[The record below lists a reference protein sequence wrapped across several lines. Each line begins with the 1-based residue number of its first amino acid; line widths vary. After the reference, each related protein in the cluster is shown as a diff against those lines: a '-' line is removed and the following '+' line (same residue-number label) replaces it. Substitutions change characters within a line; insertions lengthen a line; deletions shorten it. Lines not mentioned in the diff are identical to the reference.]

1 MKNFI
6 LIISLIILIACSED
20 YQNGMSATSYIEKV
34 DTLYVSNTD
43 TLFVSEYDTILVSK
57 TDTIRVSKLDTVL
70 LTKTDTVSKMVKDTL
85 IIREIFNRIDTVK
98 DVDTV
103 KVIDTIRV
111 TFTDTLRAT
120 DTIKV
125 AFKDTIT
132 VRDTIKVSDTAYVSV
147 SSSSSSEKIASS
159 SSSVTVYSSSYIEEM
174 KKTAKDSI
182 TTFIIDGSEYTLVSR
197 TPYLDDIDPPVFVH
211 SVYDYS
217 RSCEELGGTAV
228 TSVSEVRKLARTA
241 FDMIEDKSTT
251 FAGVRHDKKDYALCT
266 ADSNLCEFKNNAE
279 YYSSSLNFAV
289 SGAYYVAY
297 HKKGLNSGAIMV
309 ACKY

>member
-85 IIREIFNRIDTVK
+85 IIREIFNHIDTVK
-98 DVDTV
+98 KVDTV
-103 KVIDTIRV
+103 KLI
-111 TFTDTLRAT
+111 FTDTLRVT
-120 DTIKV
+120 DTVKV
-125 AFKDTIT
+125 TFKDTIT
-132 VRDTIKVSDTAYVSV
+132 IRDTVKVSDTAYVSV

-159 SSSVTVYSSSYIEEM
+159 SSSSATVYSSSSIEEV
-174 KKTAKDSI
+174 KKSAKDSI
-182 TTFIIDGSEYTLVSR
+182 TTFVVDGSEYTLVSR

-217 RSCEELGGTAV
+217 RSCEELGGNAV
-228 TSVSEVRKLARTA
+228 TSVNEVRKLARTA

-251 FAGVRHDKKDYALCT
+251 FAGVRHDKKDYTLCT
-266 ADSNLCEFKNNAE
+266 ADSNLCEFKNNTE

-297 HKKGLNSGAIMV
+297 HKNGLNSGAIMV